1 MARSNLRIGP
11 GGRGPN
17 DPWFTIGTF
26 EVGTCA
32 FVAILAAFSV
42 LLWAVSPQAVV
53 DLAMIPAEVKRGQ
66 LWRVLSWPLANV
78 QPDIFMVLGI
88 FLVYWFGR
96 EVERQ
101 IGRIR
106 MAQFL
111 AALVVVGSAV
121 ALALD
126 AAVAGVRLL
135 ELALLVSFA
144 IEFPDLRFFFGIP
157 SRIIALIV
165 VGLEVINYT
174 GNRDWA
180 GLGVLLG
187 VLIAALVLLRSLG
200 LAVDLPWIPR
210 VPLPGGGASGV
221 RATTTRPSRPV
232 RPKRTKRSGRKRAD
246 LRVVDASSN
255 TSSTV
260 RGVAPDIDTLL
271 EKISKHGID
280 SLSADERRALEQ
292 TSSRLRDEKKS
303 S

>member
-66 LWRVLSWPLANV
+66 LWRVISWPLANV

-96 EVERQ
+96 EVERL

-126 AAVAGVRLL
+126 ATVAGVRLL

-144 IEFPDLRFFFGIP
+144 IEFPNLRFFFGIP
-157 SRIIALIV
+157 SRIVALVV

-200 LAVDLPWIPR
+200 LATDLPWIPR
-210 VPLPGGGASGV
+210 VPLPGGAASGRV
-221 RATTTRPSRPV
+221 PATKPGRPV
-232 RPKRTKRSGRKRAD
+232 RPKRAKRSLRKRAD
-246 LRVVDASSN
+246 LRVVDAPSN
-255 TSSTV
+255 TSSTA

-271 EKISKHGID
+271 DKISKHGID
-280 SLSADERRALEQ
+280 SLSPDERRALEQ
-292 TSSRLRDEKKS
+292 TSNRLRNEKKPS
-303 S
+303 

>member
-32 FVAILAAFSV
+32 FVAILAACSV
-42 LLWAVSPQAVV
+42 LLWAVSPQAVL

-66 LWRVLSWPLANV
+66 LWRVISWPLANV

-96 EVERQ
+96 EVERL

-126 AAVAGVRLL
+126 ATVAGVRLL

-144 IEFPDLRFFFGIP
+144 IEFPNLRFFFGIP
-157 SRIIALIV
+157 SRIVALVV

-200 LAVDLPWIPR
+200 LATDLPWIPR
-210 VPLPGGGASGV
+210 VPLPGGAASGRV
-221 RATTTRPSRPV
+221 PATKPGRPV
-232 RPKRTKRSGRKRAD
+232 RPKRAKRSLRKRAD
-246 LRVVDASSN
+246 LRVVDAPSN
-255 TSSTV
+255 TSSTA

-271 EKISKHGID
+271 DKISKHGID
-280 SLSADERRALEQ
+280 SLSPDERRALEQ
-292 TSSRLRDEKKS
+292 TSNRLRNEKKPS
-303 S
+303 

>member
-32 FVAILAAFSV
+32 FVAILAACSV
-42 LLWAVSPQAVV
+42 LLWAVSPQAVL

-66 LWRVLSWPLANV
+66 LWRVISWPLANV

-135 ELALLVSFA
+135 ELALLVCFA
-144 IEFPDLRFFFGIP
+144 IEFPNLRFFFGIP
-157 SRIIALIV
+157 SRIIALVV

-200 LAVDLPWIPR
+200 LAADLPWIPC
-210 VPLPGGGASGV
+210 VPLPGGTATGRGAASKV
-221 RATTTRPSRPV
+221 ARPV
-232 RPKRTKRSGRKRAD
+232 PPRKSKRSRRKRAD
-246 LRVVDASSN
+246 LRVVDAPSS
-255 TSSTV
+255 TSSTT

-271 EKISKHGID
+271 DKISKHGID

-292 TSSRLRDEKKS
+292 TSNRLRNEKKPS
-303 S
+303 

>member
-42 LLWAVSPQAVV
+42 LLWAVSPRAVV

-66 LWRVLSWPLANV
+66 LWRVISWPLANV

-96 EVERQ
+96 EVERL

-126 AAVAGVRLL
+126 ATVAGVRLL

-144 IEFPDLRFFFGIP
+144 IEFPNLRFFFGIP
-157 SRIIALIV
+157 SRIVALVV

-200 LAVDLPWIPR
+200 LATDLPWIPR
-210 VPLPGGGASGV
+210 VPLPGGAASGRV
-221 RATTTRPSRPV
+221 PATKPGRPV
-232 RPKRTKRSGRKRAD
+232 RPKRAKRSLRKRAD
-246 LRVVDASSN
+246 LRVVDAPSN
-255 TSSTV
+255 TSSTA

-271 EKISKHGID
+271 DKISKHGID
-280 SLSADERRALEQ
+280 SLSPDERRALEQ
-292 TSSRLRDEKKS
+292 TSNRLRNEKKPS
-303 S
+303 